1 MTIAFDLN
9 KLSGIYI
16 ETMKSPEK
24 AVAFDFKY
32 ANGKFLFM
40 IFLSDEDEK
49 SKDKLFVYMRN
60 TRRLLEL
67 KMYGNHFKD
76 KFLIYFKDRDQQK
89 FLDELN
95 LNVNDGNSFKFE
107 DFLECLNVNIPKT
120 ISRKER
126 KHNLRDNCKIINRIS
141 DDEKTVFIGPRKL
154 SVGHPQD
161 KTLRKLYLYTDADV
175 EKIDQL
181 IEYLLSIN
189 TTVAWTT
196 EDNLYQAI
204 DINTYLQQVL

>member
-76 KFLIYFKDRDQQK
+76 KFLIQFVIGICIVGFRVCMV
-89 FLDELN
+89 EIIH
-95 LNVNDGNSFKFE
+95 G
-107 DFLECLNVNIPKT
+107 T
-120 ISRKER
+120 I
-126 KHNLRDNCKIINRIS
+126 
-141 DDEKTVFIGPRKL
+141 TMP
-154 SVGHPQD
+154 
-161 KTLRKLYLYTDADV
+161 
-175 EKIDQL
+175 
-181 IEYLLSIN
+181 LLGLKYI
-189 TTVAWTT
+189 
-196 EDNLYQAI
+196 
-204 DINTYLQQVL
+204 

>member
-76 KFLIYFKDRDQQK
+76 KFLIYFKDRDQQA

-95 LNVNDGNSFKFE
+95 LNVNDGNSFKFK
-107 DFLECLNVNIPKT
+107 DFLECLNANIPKT

-141 DDEKTVFIGPRKL
+141 DDEKTAGKYMIKRVYKEESDKRKTI
-154 SVGHPQD
+154 D
-161 KTLRKLYLYTDADV
+161 KIADACIIEEVLYAGKRHLYLV
-175 EKIDQL
+175 
-181 IEYLLSIN
+181 S
-189 TTVAWTT
+189 
-196 EDNLYQAI
+196 AI
-204 DINTYLQQVL
+204 DGKVCWHFFWL